1 MTSEEARAHY
11 NFLLTLCIRKAES
24 FGPLAFNFI
33 NLHVQLLPDITTAI
47 VPANTLI
54 FSLYPV
60 MARGNVQLEDAR
72 SLTARPT
79 NF

>member
-33 NLHVQLLPDITTAI
+33 KSQSFFDTCLIPDEQFNLLMATSEQLGHTQT
-47 VPANTLI
+47 
-54 FSLYPV
+54 S
-60 MARGNVQLEDAR
+60 R
-72 SLTARPT
+72 SEK
-79 NF
+79 